1 MRSYIG
7 KYRVVCEFSRNNLE
21 PIKDDLYITCRREG
35 QIYRVDDN
43 KLAYYRPSRG
53 NSEQLS
59 EKLMKLGVSGVDN
72 RSTDGDIVIYF
83 DEDSLDIVAKELGA
97 ITSGAGVS
105 PYSVRN
111 LRKLSWFKDNIDKYI
126 ELGLYEKPR
135 ELSEEEKEIFR
146 QRFQKNING

>member
-1 MRSYIG
+1 M
-7 KYRVVCEFSRNNLE
+7 
-21 PIKDDLYITCRREG
+21 
-35 QIYRVDDN
+35 
-43 KLAYYRPSRG
+43 
-53 NSEQLS
+53 
-59 EKLMKLGVSGVDN
+59 
-72 RSTDGDIVIYF
+72 IYF